1 MLSLR
6 MDYSQIQFTMFKII
20 PKILL
25 TVFLYSF
32 IFISCENEN
41 KETDSEKNN
50 LKVENLPEKD
60 AEIQRYN
67 LKIKKEQA
75 VNRTPC
81 DTISLIEYVLDNYPS
96 GTYLVDIDKSLTYN
110 VPSSAVI
117 YYDNKYVFA
126 LIARSKPGERL
137 IDTKNIVGYDQSYID
152 LDSTKLGTA
161 FFYLVLF
168 ECNNGKFNPVWEAP
182 VPSHGGFNTL
192 TLEKWKYKGTP
203 YIKINFHYAQGAGHI
218 DYNYFLVNGLTS
230 YPHLLMTYRGVN
242 FQRTILNYNN
252 DLYPDFYE
260 YIFYDSGQKI
270 TARDSVVFVWKP
282 ADSLYFNS
290 RNPAQTRLY

>member
-1 MLSLR
+1 
-6 MDYSQIQFTMFKII
+6 MFKKSKII
-20 PKILL
+20 QISIIL
-25 TVFLYSF
+25 
-32 IFISCENEN
+32 ISVLITSCGNDN
-41 KETDSEKNN
+41 KEIKGQKNY
-50 LKVENLPEKD
+50 LSVENLPEKD

-81 DTISLIEYVLDNYPS
+81 DTISLIEFVLDNYPA

-110 VPSSAVI
+110 TPGSAVI
-117 YYDNKYVFA
+117 YFDSKYVFA

-168 ECNNGKFNPVWEAP
+168 ECNDGKFNTVWEAP

-192 TLEKWKYKGTP
+192 SLENWKYRGIP

-218 DYNYFLVNGLTS
+218 DYNYFLINGITS
-230 YPHLLMTYRGVN
+230 FPHLMMTYQGIN

-252 DLYPDFYE
+252 DVYPDFYE

-270 TARDSVVFVWKP
+270 SAKDSVAFVWNQ

-290 RNPAQTRLY
+290 RNPAQTRRY